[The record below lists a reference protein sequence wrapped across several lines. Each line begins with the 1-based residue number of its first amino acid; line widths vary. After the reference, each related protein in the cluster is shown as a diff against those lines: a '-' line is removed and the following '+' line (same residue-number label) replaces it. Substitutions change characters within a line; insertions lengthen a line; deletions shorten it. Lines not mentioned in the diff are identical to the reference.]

1 MADDSLG
8 ALPDFA
14 FRRVLLK
21 GRFIGPPLLQGPQ
34 TREGIAGYHLILPF
48 DRSAEGGSTILV
60 NQGFI
65 LTAEGD
71 AIRSGEKPV
80 PGLGPN
86 GAPGEETVIEGM
98 ITKVDGSSK
107 SYFVPDNQPE
117 NNHWYWKD
125 IPEMAA
131 WVGGEEKGVQPVLVD
146 VIDRTFNSHVMLTFR
161 WRDLSCNAHA
171 QGSTSRTTAV
181 NRASKPTHDLCYHLV
196 CFSYVISSRSGSR
209 CASLRRSC
217 LASSSPKGGS
227 RSFQHATEPSMID
240 NRVL

>member
-1 MADDSLG
+1 MKWKLALIDEVDHNLAKDPIALPGRVKWVDLVPTDCSLG

-86 GAPGEETVIEGM
+86 GVGEETVIEGM
-98 ITKVDGSSK
+98 ITKVDHDSK

-146 VIDRTFNSHVMLTFR
+146 VIDR
-161 WRDLSCNAHA
+161 
-171 QGSTSRTTAV
+171 
-181 NRASKPTHDLCYHLV
+181 
-196 CFSYVISSRSGSR
+196 
-209 CASLRRSC
+209 
-217 LASSSPKGGS
+217 
-227 RSFQHATEPSMID
+227 E
-240 NRVL
+240 